1 MTIDQEIRVT
11 PSNIATDVFCDVCKI
26 NEYRYKK
33 QDKLVC
39 KWCHDRLEFPHLAE
53 KSDQELDQMRIDNLN
68 TIKDTARN
76 SIVNAAN
83 ISSIGFK

>member
-1 MTIDQEIRVT
+1 MTTDQAIRVT

-33 QDKLVC
+33 QNKLVC

-68 TIKDTARN
+68 TIKDTAKN